1 MYTANTSKVGSQIS
15 GEPVE
20 RSKLHEQRRNLKFDV
35 PKLEVSKVY
44 KLLLERGYTG
54 RLLQQLGNIH
64 MSANTQDN
72 QANNNDTIE
81 IQETEV
87 VPSETNSL
95 QSGLTSLIPMVLIF
109 AVFYFLL
116 LRPQE
121 TRRKERE
128 KLVSEV
134 KKGEEVLTN
143 SGIYGIVTK
152 VSENDNNI
160 EIEIAKDV
168 RIKVL
173 KSAIIDI
180 TSRTKEVAVKKENKK
195 NKKVSGAKAS

>member
-1 MYTANTSKVGSQIS
+1 
-15 GEPVE
+15 
-20 RSKLHEQRRNLKFDV
+20 
-35 PKLEVSKVY
+35 
-44 KLLLERGYTG
+44 
-54 RLLQQLGNIH
+54 
-64 MSANTQDN
+64 MSTNTQDN

-87 VPSETNSL
+87 VPVETNSL

-121 TRRKERE
+121 KRRKERE

-134 KKGEEVLTN
+134 KKGEEVLIN

-168 RIKVL
+168 RIKAL
-173 KSAIIDI
+173 KSAIVDI
-180 TSRTKEVAVKKENKK
+180 TSRTKEVAVKKENNKK
-195 NKKVSGAKAS
+195 DKKVSSAKSS

>member
-1 MYTANTSKVGSQIS
+1 
-15 GEPVE
+15 
-20 RSKLHEQRRNLKFDV
+20 
-35 PKLEVSKVY
+35 
-44 KLLLERGYTG
+44 
-54 RLLQQLGNIH
+54 
-64 MSANTQDN
+64 MSTNGQDST
-72 QANNNDTIE
+72 ANNNDTIE

-87 VPSETNSL
+87 VPVEATNSL

-121 TRRKERE
+121 KRRKERE
-128 KLVSEV
+128 KLVNEV

-152 VSENDNNI
+152 VSESEPNI
-160 EIEIAKDV
+160 EVEIAKDV

-173 KSAIIDI
+173 KSAIVDI
-180 TSRTKEVAVKKENKK
+180 TSRSKGVAVKKEDNKNNKK
-195 NKKVSGAKAS
+195 DKKVSGAKSS

>member
-1 MYTANTSKVGSQIS
+1 
-15 GEPVE
+15 
-20 RSKLHEQRRNLKFDV
+20 
-35 PKLEVSKVY
+35 
-44 KLLLERGYTG
+44 
-54 RLLQQLGNIH
+54 

-87 VPSETNSL
+87 VPVETNSL

-168 RIKVL
+168 RIKAL

-180 TSRTKEVAVKKENKK
+180 TSRTKEVAVKKEN
-195 NKKVSGAKAS
+195 NKKDKKVNGAKSS

>member
-1 MYTANTSKVGSQIS
+1 
-15 GEPVE
+15 
-20 RSKLHEQRRNLKFDV
+20 
-35 PKLEVSKVY
+35 
-44 KLLLERGYTG
+44 
-54 RLLQQLGNIH
+54 

-72 QANNNDTIE
+72 QANNNDSIE

-87 VPSETNSL
+87 VPVETNSL

-195 NKKVSGAKAS
+195 IRR

>member
-1 MYTANTSKVGSQIS
+1 
-15 GEPVE
+15 
-20 RSKLHEQRRNLKFDV
+20 
-35 PKLEVSKVY
+35 
-44 KLLLERGYTG
+44 
-54 RLLQQLGNIH
+54 
-64 MSANTQDN
+64 MSTNGQDST
-72 QANNNDTIE
+72 ANNNDTIE

-87 VPSETNSL
+87 VPVETTNSL

-121 TRRKERE
+121 KRRKERE

-134 KKGEEVLTN
+134 KKGEEVLIN

-152 VSENDNNI
+152 VSESEPNI
-160 EIEIAKDV
+160 EVEIAKDV

-173 KSAIIDI
+173 KSAIVDI
-180 TSRTKEVAVKKENKK
+180 TSRSKDVAVKKEDNKNNKK
-195 NKKVSGAKAS
+195 DKKVSGAKSS

>member
-1 MYTANTSKVGSQIS
+1 
-15 GEPVE
+15 
-20 RSKLHEQRRNLKFDV
+20 
-35 PKLEVSKVY
+35 
-44 KLLLERGYTG
+44 
-54 RLLQQLGNIH
+54 

-72 QANNNDTIE
+72 QTNNTDTIE
-81 IQETEV
+81 IKEIDV
-87 VPSETNSL
+87 VPVETSAL

-121 TRRKERE
+121 KRRKARE

-143 SGIYGIVTK
+143 SGIYGIVTR

-160 EIEIAKDV
+160 EIEIAEDV
-168 RIKVL
+168 RIKAL
-173 KSAIIDI
+173 KSAITDI
-180 TSRTKEVAVKKENKK
+180 TSRTKEVAVKRENNKK
-195 NKKVSGAKAS
+195 DKRKDKKVGGAKSS

>member
-1 MYTANTSKVGSQIS
+1 
-15 GEPVE
+15 
-20 RSKLHEQRRNLKFDV
+20 
-35 PKLEVSKVY
+35 
-44 KLLLERGYTG
+44 
-54 RLLQQLGNIH
+54 
-64 MSANTQDN
+64 MSTNGQDIT
-72 QANNNDTIE
+72 ANNNDTIE

-87 VPSETNSL
+87 VPVETTNSL
-95 QSGLTSLIPMVLIF
+95 QSGLISLIPMVLIF

-121 TRRKERE
+121 KRRKERE

-143 SGIYGIVTK
+143 SGIYGIVSK
-152 VSENDNNI
+152 VSENEPNI
-160 EIEIAKDV
+160 EVEIAKDV

-180 TSRTKEVAVKKENKK
+180 TSRSKDVAVKKEDNKK
-195 NKKVSGAKAS
+195 NKKDKKVSGAKSS

>member
-1 MYTANTSKVGSQIS
+1 
-15 GEPVE
+15 
-20 RSKLHEQRRNLKFDV
+20 
-35 PKLEVSKVY
+35 
-44 KLLLERGYTG
+44 
-54 RLLQQLGNIH
+54 
-64 MSANTQDN
+64 MSTNGQDSN
-72 QANNNDTIE
+72 ANNNDTIE

-87 VPSETNSL
+87 VPVETTNSL

-121 TRRKERE
+121 KRRKERE

-152 VSENDNNI
+152 VSESEPNI
-160 EIEIAKDV
+160 EVEIAKDV

-173 KSAIIDI
+173 KSAIVDI
-180 TSRTKEVAVKKENKK
+180 TSRSKDVAVKKEDSKNNKK
-195 NKKVSGAKAS
+195 DKKVSGAKSS

>member
-1 MYTANTSKVGSQIS
+1 
-15 GEPVE
+15 
-20 RSKLHEQRRNLKFDV
+20 
-35 PKLEVSKVY
+35 
-44 KLLLERGYTG
+44 
-54 RLLQQLGNIH
+54 

-72 QANNNDTIE
+72 QANNNDIIE

-87 VPSETNSL
+87 VPVETNSL

-168 RIKVL
+168 RIKAL

-180 TSRTKEVAVKKENKK
+180 TSRTKVSSSKKNNKK
-195 NKKVSGAKAS
+195 DKKVSGAKSS

>member
-1 MYTANTSKVGSQIS
+1 
-15 GEPVE
+15 
-20 RSKLHEQRRNLKFDV
+20 
-35 PKLEVSKVY
+35 
-44 KLLLERGYTG
+44 
-54 RLLQQLGNIH
+54 
-64 MSANTQDN
+64 MSTNGQDST
-72 QANNNDTIE
+72 ANNNDTIE

-87 VPSETNSL
+87 VPVETTNFL
-95 QSGLTSLIPMVLIF
+95 QSGLTNLIPMVLIF

-121 TRRKERE
+121 KRRSARE

-152 VSENDNNI
+152 VSENAPNI
-160 EIEIAKDV
+160 EVEIAKDV

-173 KSAIIDI
+173 KNTIIDI
-180 TSRTKEVAVKKENKK
+180 TSRSKDVAVKKEDNKNNKK
-195 NKKVSGAKAS
+195 DKKVSGAKSS

>member
-1 MYTANTSKVGSQIS
+1 
-15 GEPVE
+15 
-20 RSKLHEQRRNLKFDV
+20 
-35 PKLEVSKVY
+35 
-44 KLLLERGYTG
+44 
-54 RLLQQLGNIH
+54 
-64 MSANTQDN
+64 MSASTRDN

-87 VPSETNSL
+87 VPVETHSL

-121 TRRKERE
+121 KRRKERE

-143 SGIYGIVTK
+143 SGIYGIITK
-152 VSENDNNI
+152 VSGSDNNI
-160 EIEIAKDV
+160 EVEIAKDV

-180 TSRTKEVAVKKENKK
+180 TSRTKASSSKKENNKK
-195 NKKVSGAKAS
+195 DKKVSGAKSS

>member
-1 MYTANTSKVGSQIS
+1 
-15 GEPVE
+15 
-20 RSKLHEQRRNLKFDV
+20 
-35 PKLEVSKVY
+35 
-44 KLLLERGYTG
+44 
-54 RLLQQLGNIH
+54 
-64 MSANTQDN
+64 MSTNGQDSN
-72 QANNNDTIE
+72 ANNNDTIE

-87 VPSETNSL
+87 VPVETTNSL

-121 TRRKERE
+121 KRRKERE

-152 VSENDNNI
+152 VSESEPNI
-160 EIEIAKDV
+160 EVEIAKDV
-168 RIKVL
+168 RIKAL
-173 KSAIIDI
+173 KSAIVDI
-180 TSRTKEVAVKKENKK
+180 TSRSKDVAVKKEDSKNNKK
-195 NKKVSGAKAS
+195 DKKVSGAKSS

>member
-1 MYTANTSKVGSQIS
+1 
-15 GEPVE
+15 
-20 RSKLHEQRRNLKFDV
+20 
-35 PKLEVSKVY
+35 
-44 KLLLERGYTG
+44 
-54 RLLQQLGNIH
+54 
-64 MSANTQDN
+64 MSANGQDS
-72 QANNNDTIE
+72 ATNNNDTIE

-87 VPSETNSL
+87 VPVETTSSF

-121 TRRKERE
+121 KRRKERE

-152 VSENDNNI
+152 VNDGDNNI

-180 TSRTKEVAVKKENKK
+180 TSRSKAVTAKKEDNKNNKK
-195 NKKVSGAKAS
+195 DKKVSGAKSS

>member
-1 MYTANTSKVGSQIS
+1 
-15 GEPVE
+15 
-20 RSKLHEQRRNLKFDV
+20 
-35 PKLEVSKVY
+35 
-44 KLLLERGYTG
+44 
-54 RLLQQLGNIH
+54 

-87 VPSETNSL
+87 VPVETNSL
-95 QSGLTSLIPMVLIF
+95 QSGLTSLTPMVLIF

-121 TRRKERE
+121 KRRKERE

-168 RIKVL
+168 RIKAL
-173 KSAIIDI
+173 KSAIVDI
-180 TSRTKEVAVKKENKK
+180 TSRTKEVAVKKENNKK
-195 NKKVSGAKAS
+195 DKKVSGAKSS

>member
-1 MYTANTSKVGSQIS
+1 
-15 GEPVE
+15 
-20 RSKLHEQRRNLKFDV
+20 
-35 PKLEVSKVY
+35 
-44 KLLLERGYTG
+44 
-54 RLLQQLGNIH
+54 
-64 MSANTQDN
+64 MSTNGQDSN
-72 QANNNDTIE
+72 ANNNDTIE

-87 VPSETNSL
+87 VPVETTNSL
-95 QSGLTSLIPMVLIF
+95 QSWLTSLIPMVLIF

-121 TRRKERE
+121 KRRKERE

-152 VSENDNNI
+152 VSESEPNI
-160 EIEIAKDV
+160 EVEIAKDV

-173 KSAIIDI
+173 KSAIVDI
-180 TSRTKEVAVKKENKK
+180 TSRSKDVAVKKEDSKNNKK
-195 NKKVSGAKAS
+195 DKKVSGAKSS

>member
-1 MYTANTSKVGSQIS
+1 
-15 GEPVE
+15 
-20 RSKLHEQRRNLKFDV
+20 
-35 PKLEVSKVY
+35 
-44 KLLLERGYTG
+44 
-54 RLLQQLGNIH
+54 
-64 MSANTQDN
+64 MSANMQDS
-72 QANNNDTIE
+72 QANNNDTIA
-81 IQETEV
+81 IQDTEG
-87 VPSETNSL
+87 VPVETNSL
-95 QSGLTSLIPMVLIF
+95 QSGLTSLIPMILIF

-128 KLVSEV
+128 KLVSTV

-180 TSRTKEVAVKKENKK
+180 TSRTKEVAVKKEN
-195 NKKVSGAKAS
+195 NKKDKKVGGAKSS

>member
-1 MYTANTSKVGSQIS
+1 
-15 GEPVE
+15 
-20 RSKLHEQRRNLKFDV
+20 
-35 PKLEVSKVY
+35 
-44 KLLLERGYTG
+44 
-54 RLLQQLGNIH
+54 
-64 MSANTQDN
+64 MSTNTQDN

-87 VPSETNSL
+87 VPVETNSL

-121 TRRKERE
+121 KRRKERE

-152 VSENDNNI
+152 VSENDNDI

-168 RIKVL
+168 RIKAL
-173 KSAIIDI
+173 KSAIVDI
-180 TSRTKEVAVKKENKK
+180 TSRTKEVAVKKENNKK
-195 NKKVSGAKAS
+195 DKKVSSAKSS

>member
-1 MYTANTSKVGSQIS
+1 
-15 GEPVE
+15 
-20 RSKLHEQRRNLKFDV
+20 
-35 PKLEVSKVY
+35 
-44 KLLLERGYTG
+44 
-54 RLLQQLGNIH
+54 

-87 VPSETNSL
+87 VPVETNSL

-121 TRRKERE
+121 KRRKERE

-168 RIKVL
+168 RIKAL
-173 KSAIIDI
+173 KSAIVDI
-180 TSRTKEVAVKKENKK
+180 TSRTKEVAVKKKITKITKK
-195 NKKVSGAKAS
+195 IRR

>member
-1 MYTANTSKVGSQIS
+1 
-15 GEPVE
+15 
-20 RSKLHEQRRNLKFDV
+20 
-35 PKLEVSKVY
+35 
-44 KLLLERGYTG
+44 
-54 RLLQQLGNIH
+54 
-64 MSANTQDN
+64 MSAKTQDN

-87 VPSETNSL
+87 VPAETNSL
-95 QSGLTSLIPMVLIF
+95 QSLTSLIPMVLIF

-128 KLVSEV
+128 KLVSDV

-173 KSAIIDI
+173 KSTIIDI
-180 TSRTKEVAVKKENKK
+180 TSRTKEVAVQKENKK

>member
-1 MYTANTSKVGSQIS
+1 
-15 GEPVE
+15 
-20 RSKLHEQRRNLKFDV
+20 
-35 PKLEVSKVY
+35 
-44 KLLLERGYTG
+44 
-54 RLLQQLGNIH
+54 

-87 VPSETNSL
+87 VPAETNSL

-195 NKKVSGAKAS
+195 IRR

>member
-1 MYTANTSKVGSQIS
+1 
-15 GEPVE
+15 
-20 RSKLHEQRRNLKFDV
+20 
-35 PKLEVSKVY
+35 
-44 KLLLERGYTG
+44 
-54 RLLQQLGNIH
+54 
-64 MSANTQDN
+64 MSTNTQDN

-87 VPSETNSL
+87 VPVETNSL

-121 TRRKERE
+121 KRRKERD

-168 RIKVL
+168 RIKAL
-173 KSAIIDI
+173 KSAIVDI
-180 TSRTKEVAVKKENKK
+180 TSRTKEVAVKKENNKK
-195 NKKVSGAKAS
+195 DKKVSSAKSS

>member
-1 MYTANTSKVGSQIS
+1 
-15 GEPVE
+15 
-20 RSKLHEQRRNLKFDV
+20 
-35 PKLEVSKVY
+35 
-44 KLLLERGYTG
+44 
-54 RLLQQLGNIH
+54 
-64 MSANTQDN
+64 MSTNGQDSN
-72 QANNNDTIE
+72 ANNNDTIE

-87 VPSETNSL
+87 VPVETTNSL

-121 TRRKERE
+121 KRRKERE

-152 VSENDNNI
+152 VSESEPNI
-160 EIEIAKDV
+160 EVEIAKDV

-173 KSAIIDI
+173 KSAIVDI
-180 TSRTKEVAVKKENKK
+180 TSRSKDVAVKKEDNKNNKK
-195 NKKVSGAKAS
+195 DKKVSGAKSS

>member
-1 MYTANTSKVGSQIS
+1 
-15 GEPVE
+15 
-20 RSKLHEQRRNLKFDV
+20 
-35 PKLEVSKVY
+35 
-44 KLLLERGYTG
+44 
-54 RLLQQLGNIH
+54 

-81 IQETEV
+81 IKATEV
-87 VPSETNSL
+87 VPVETNSL

-121 TRRKERE
+121 KRRKEIK

-143 SGIYGIVTK
+143 SGIYGILTK
-152 VSENDNNI
+152 VSKNDNKV

-168 RIKVL
+168 RIKAL

-180 TSRTKEVAVKKENKK
+180 TSRTKEVAVKKEN
-195 NKKVSGAKAS
+195 NKKDKKVNGAKSS

>member
-1 MYTANTSKVGSQIS
+1 
-15 GEPVE
+15 
-20 RSKLHEQRRNLKFDV
+20 
-35 PKLEVSKVY
+35 
-44 KLLLERGYTG
+44 
-54 RLLQQLGNIH
+54 

-72 QANNNDTIE
+72 QAHNNDTIE

-87 VPSETNSL
+87 VPVETNSL

-109 AVFYFLL
+109 AVFYCLL

-168 RIKVL
+168 RIKAL

-180 TSRTKEVAVKKENKK
+180 TSRTKEVAVKKANNKK
-195 NKKVSGAKAS
+195 DKKVSGAKSS

>member
-1 MYTANTSKVGSQIS
+1 
-15 GEPVE
+15 
-20 RSKLHEQRRNLKFDV
+20 
-35 PKLEVSKVY
+35 
-44 KLLLERGYTG
+44 
-54 RLLQQLGNIH
+54 

-72 QANNNDTIE
+72 QTNNNDTIE

-87 VPSETNSL
+87 VPVETNFL

-121 TRRKERE
+121 KRRKERE

-168 RIKVL
+168 RIKAL

-180 TSRTKEVAVKKENKK
+180 TVQK
-195 NKKVSGAKAS
+195 

>member
-1 MYTANTSKVGSQIS
+1 
-15 GEPVE
+15 
-20 RSKLHEQRRNLKFDV
+20 
-35 PKLEVSKVY
+35 
-44 KLLLERGYTG
+44 
-54 RLLQQLGNIH
+54 
-64 MSANTQDN
+64 MSASTQDN

-87 VPSETNSL
+87 VPVETNSL

-121 TRRKERE
+121 KRRKERE

-143 SGIYGIVTK
+143 SGIYGIITK
-152 VSENDNNI
+152 VSDSDNNI
-160 EIEIAKDV
+160 EVEIAKDV

-180 TSRTKEVAVKKENKK
+180 TSRTKASSSKKENNKK
-195 NKKVSGAKAS
+195 DKKVSGAKSS

>member
-1 MYTANTSKVGSQIS
+1 
-15 GEPVE
+15 
-20 RSKLHEQRRNLKFDV
+20 
-35 PKLEVSKVY
+35 
-44 KLLLERGYTG
+44 
-54 RLLQQLGNIH
+54 
-64 MSANTQDN
+64 MSTNGQDIT
-72 QANNNDTIE
+72 ANNNDTIE

-87 VPSETNSL
+87 VPVETTNSL
-95 QSGLTSLIPMVLIF
+95 QSGLISLIPMVLIF

-121 TRRKERE
+121 KRRKERE

-143 SGIYGIVTK
+143 SGIYGIVSK
-152 VSENDNNI
+152 VSENEPNI
-160 EIEIAKDV
+160 EVEIAKDV

-180 TSRTKEVAVKKENKK
+180 TSRSKDVAVKKEDNKNNKK
-195 NKKVSGAKAS
+195 DKKVSGAKSS

>member
-1 MYTANTSKVGSQIS
+1 
-15 GEPVE
+15 
-20 RSKLHEQRRNLKFDV
+20 
-35 PKLEVSKVY
+35 
-44 KLLLERGYTG
+44 
-54 RLLQQLGNIH
+54 

-87 VPSETNSL
+87 VPAETNSL

-168 RIKVL
+168 RVKVL

-180 TSRTKEVAVKKENKK
+180 TSRTKKVAVKKENKK

>member
-1 MYTANTSKVGSQIS
+1 
-15 GEPVE
+15 
-20 RSKLHEQRRNLKFDV
+20 
-35 PKLEVSKVY
+35 
-44 KLLLERGYTG
+44 
-54 RLLQQLGNIH
+54 
-64 MSANTQDN
+64 MSANQQDSS
-72 QANNNDTIE
+72 ANNNDTIE

-87 VPSETNSL
+87 VPVETSSSSL

-121 TRRKERE
+121 KRRKERE
-128 KLVSEV
+128 KLVKEV

-143 SGIYGIVTK
+143 SGIYGTVTK
-152 VSENDNNI
+152 VNESDANI

-173 KSAIIDI
+173 KSAVIDI
-180 TSRTKEVAVKKENKK
+180 TSRSKEIAKKEDHKNNKK
-195 NKKVSGAKAS
+195 DRKVSGAKSS

>member
-1 MYTANTSKVGSQIS
+1 
-15 GEPVE
+15 
-20 RSKLHEQRRNLKFDV
+20 
-35 PKLEVSKVY
+35 
-44 KLLLERGYTG
+44 
-54 RLLQQLGNIH
+54 

-87 VPSETNSL
+87 VPAETNSL

-180 TSRTKEVAVKKENKK
+180 TSRTKAVAVKKENKK
-195 NKKVSGAKAS
+195 NKKVSGAKSS